1 MPPSRH
7 RRRRADRRSSRRTPP
22 IATGGG
28 FRSRWLLISFAAIA
42 VLFIVALLVPV
53 VLPLN
58 FGGGQRTGSADGY
71 VEGIGQ
77 SVEIAESRDHFPD
90 TFVIADINP
99 DGYTVP
105 PTSGRHWNGWV
116 QCGFYTQDVPDER
129 IVHNMEHGNIIV
141 HYNLADQADVDE
153 LRDAFNDIGLTN
165 LWGVAR
171 PYQPV
176 DADGNVLLDADGNE
190 AFPEGSIALSTWG
203 VMDQWN
209 VREVDD
215 ADNYRILGVN
225 KERIEDFFEA
235 YSGKL
240 GPEFP
245 NGAPCTTGG
254 VMNP

>member
-22 IATGGG
+22 IAVSGG
-28 FRSRWLLISFAAIA
+28 FRSRWLLVSFAVIA
-42 VLFIVALLVPV
+42 GLFILALLAPV

-58 FGGGQRTGSADGY
+58 FGGFGGGGTGSADGY
-71 VEGIGQ
+71 VEGIGE
-77 SVEIAESRDHFPD
+77 SLEVAASRDHFPD
-90 TFVIADINP
+90 NLTITAINP

-105 PTSGRHWNGWV
+105 PTSGQHWNGWV
-116 QCGFYTQDVPDER
+116 QCGFYRDAVPDER

-141 HYNLADQADVDE
+141 HYNLADPAQIDE
-153 LRDAFNDIGLTN
+153 LAKAFDDIGMTN

-171 PYQPV
+171 PYNPGV
-176 DADGNVLLDADGNE
+176 DADGNEL
-190 AFPEGSIALSTWG
+190 FPEGTIALTTWG
-203 VMDQWN
+203 VRDQWN

-215 ADNYRILGVN
+215 ADNYRIVGVD
-225 KERIEDFFEA
+225 KDRMERFFEA

-245 NGAPCTTGG
+245 NGAPCTQGG
-254 VMNP
+254 VMSPAS